1 MKKQRN
7 QLTQLVLALGFGLFV
22 GVSFLCQF
30 APGAEMGR
38 TFGTTLLAM
47 LGLLP
52 CAFILI
58 ALFEVWVK
66 RETIER
72 HLGEG
77 CGARGYFWV
86 LLLAGFTVGGLYVA
100 FPVAVSLARK
110 GAKLSIIFAYVGFA
124 GVCRIPMVMFEVSF
138 MGWLFTVVRMGVA
151 IPLVIVTARLLGA
164 ALQRRGYQVEHQA

>member
-1 MKKQRN
+1 VKNWRN
-7 QLTQLVLALGFGLFV
+7 QLVELGLAVGFGLFV

-30 APGAEMGR
+30 APGVQMGR

-77 CGARGYFWV
+77 CGMRGYFWV

-100 FPVAVSLARK
+100 FPVAASLAKK
-110 GAKLSIIFAYVGFA
+110 GAKLSTILAYVGFA
-124 GVCRIPMVMFEVSF
+124 GVCRIPMVMFEISF

-151 IPLVIVTARLLGA
+151 IPLVVLTARLLGA
-164 ALQRRGYQVEHQA
+164 ALQRRGYQIEHQY

>member
-1 MKKQRN
+1 VKKRRN
-7 QLTQLVLALGFGLFV
+7 QLAQLGLALGFGLFV
-22 GVSFLCQF
+22 GLSFLCQF
-30 APGAEMGR
+30 PPGAEMGH

-164 ALQRRGYQVEHQA
+164 ALQRRGYQIEHQD